1 MARRGKAVNGRHSNE
16 NPSDK
21 GGDHAAERPT
31 RPSDDA
37 QDWFTPRRNA
47 TPPYDPPPADD
58 DGASDWFGPLS
69 PHYPGQPRRQDPGG
83 GPGPGGPGPG
93 GPGPGGPGPGGPG
106 PGGPGDPGGPGGPPP
121 GAYRPSGF
129 TGASDPGGYNPG
141 FTGASDPGGYQS
153 RGFTG
158 ASDPGGYYSGSYRSY
173 APPVAPAGSGPVA
186 PPYETTDPYRSG
198 RTGGSG
204 GPGGSGGFGDFD
216 DEYGGGLGGEG
227 AARRRE
233 ARRRRSLSALI
244 GPLAGAVGLTILLG
258 VGVYALADSGAG
270 CSGGDAT
277 TLNVA
282 AAPDIAPVV
291 SDVVGKFNDERHSA
305 GGHCVKGI
313 VKPVEPSSVANL
325 LSGQSSGNG
334 AARPDVWI
342 PDSTLWPTVV
352 QSSAPGA
359 DAVQLSPTRLA
370 ESPLVVAMPRSLAAK
385 LKSQG
390 TIANP
395 SWDNLLS
402 AAGAFAGGAVTKNQT
417 IPANEVR
424 IQILD
429 PQLNSSG
436 MEALVLTRLLLT
448 NDPHADTIFAAI
460 VRSVR
465 DQTSPN
471 VRSLFGSF
479 QRDGAGRYPILLTS
493 EQSVWKYNQGHPSD
507 PAVAVY
513 PSEGTM
519 IMEYPFA
526 FTTRDGR
533 KLQAANAL
541 EQAFGSDDAKNAVQA
556 LGFRTPDG
564 AAGKKLGPD
573 SGLSPRRPRPLP
585 APSSADV
592 QTALSAWEKLTLG
605 TRMLSLIDISGS
617 MAAKVPGT
625 NVTRMQGILQVIQ
638 GGLSLYPDDTEIG
651 QWLFSTNLAG
661 KRDWLETVPIGPL
674 GERIGSFTRR
684 KQLLASNARIRPK
697 PNGNTGL
704 NDSVLAAYRKM
715 EATYEPDKYNF
726 VIVFTDGKN
735 DDPGGGISDKALFD
749 TLRKSYNPDKPVQVI
764 MIGFGN
770 GVDRAAMDRI
780 ATATNGVS
788 FVASR
793 PQDVAKFFL
802 EAIARRVCE
811 PHCPGG

>member
-1 MARRGKAVNGRHSNE
+1 VADGETRKAVSGRHSNE
-16 NPSDK
+16 NPPGE
-21 GGDHAAERPT
+21 GGDYAAERPE

-37 QDWFTPRRNA
+37 QDWFTPRGNA
-47 TPPYDPPPADD
+47 TPPHDPSSSDD
-58 DGASDWFGPLS
+58 GGASDWFS
-69 PHYPGQPRRQDPGG
+69 PRSPRHPGQPPRQDPAGG
-83 GPGPGGPGPG
+83 RGPGGHGPG
-93 GPGPGGPGPGGPG
+93 GSGGQ
-106 PGGPGDPGGPGGPPP
+106 GGPGGSPP
-121 GAYRPSGF
+121 GGYRPSGFTGASDPGGYQPRGF

-141 FTGASDPGGYQS
+141 FTGASDPGGYYS
-153 RGFTG
+153 
-158 ASDPGGYYSGSYRSY
+158 SSYDPY
-173 APPVAPAGSGPVA
+173 APSGARAGSSQAA
-186 PPYETTDPYRSG
+186 PPYETTGPYR
-198 RTGGSG
+198 RDTAGGPG
-204 GPGGSGGFGDFD
+204 GPGGSGGGGDWD
-216 DEYGGGLGGEG
+216 DEYGGLGGAG
-227 AARRRE
+227 AARRRA

-244 GPLAGAVGLTILLG
+244 GPLAGAIGLTILLG

-291 SDVVGKFNDERHSA
+291 NDVVGRFNDQRHSA
-305 GGHCVKGI
+305 GGHCIKGI

-352 QSSAPGA
+352 QSSPAGA
-359 DAVQLSPTRLA
+359 DAVQLSPTRLG

-417 IPANEVR
+417 IPANQVR

-429 PQLNSSG
+429 PLLNSSG

-448 NDPHADTIFAAI
+448 NDPNANTIFAAI

-471 VRSLFGSF
+471 VKSLFGSF

-493 EQSVWKYNQGHPSD
+493 EQSVWKYNQGHPAD

-513 PSEGTM
+513 PTEGTM

-526 FTTRDGR
+526 FTTRDGN
-533 KLQAANAL
+533 KLQAANVL
-541 EQAFGSDDAKNAVQA
+541 EQAFSSDDAKDAVQA

-564 AAGKKLGPD
+564 QAGKQLGPD
-573 SGLSPRRPRPLP
+573 SGLSPRRPRSLP
-585 APSSADV
+585 APSSADI
-592 QTALSAWEKLTLG
+592 QTALSAWTKLTLG
-605 TRMLSLIDISGS
+605 TRMLTLIDISGS
-617 MAAKVPGT
+617 MGEKVPGS
-625 NVTRMQGILQVIQ
+625 NVTREQAILQVAQ
-638 GGLSLYPDDTEIG
+638 GGLSLYPDDTEVG
-651 QWLFSTNLAG
+651 QWVFSTNLAG
-661 KRDWLETVPIGPL
+661 KQDWRETVPIGPL

-684 KQLLASNARIRPK
+684 KQILASNARIRPK
-697 PNGNTGL
+697 PNGDTGL
-704 NDSVLAAYRKM
+704 NDSVLAAYKRM
-715 EATYEPDKYNF
+715 QSTYVPDKYNF

-735 DDPGGGISDKALFD
+735 DDPGGGISDKALFN
-749 TLRKSYNPDKPVQVI
+749 TLRKLYNPDKPVQVI
-764 MIGFGN
+764 MIGFGG

-802 EAIARRVCE
+802 EAIARRVCA
-811 PHCPGG
+811 PKCPGG

>member
-1 MARRGKAVNGRHSNE
+1 MSGRHSSD
-16 NPSDK
+16 NPPGE
-21 GGDHAAERPT
+21 GGDYAADRPEHL
-31 RPSDDA
+31 SDDA

-47 TPPYDPPPADD
+47 TPPHESYDSYESNDSSDSYGSSPADD
-58 DGASDWFGPLS
+58 GGASDWFS
-69 PHYPGQPRRQDPGG
+69 PRSPRRSGQPPRQDPAGGSGPGGPGG
-83 GPGPGGPGPG
+83 GPGGPSPGGYP
-93 GPGPGGPGPGGPG
+93 
-106 PGGPGDPGGPGGPPP
+106 
-121 GAYRPSGF
+121 PSGF

-141 FTGASDPGGYQS
+141 FTGASDPGGYQH

-158 ASDPGGYYSGSYRSY
+158 ASDPGGYSSGSYRPY
-173 APPVAPAGSGPVA
+173 DPSGA
-186 PPYETTDPYRSG
+186 RADSSAAAAASPYETSDPYSRDAA
-198 RTGGSG
+198 
-204 GPGGSGGFGDFD
+204 GGSGGFGGSGGGGGGDWD
-216 DEYGGGLGGEG
+216 DEYGGEYGGAG
-227 AARRRE
+227 AARRRA

-244 GPLAGAVGLTILLG
+244 GPLAGAIGLTILLG
-258 VGVYALADSGAG
+258 VGVYALADSHAG
-270 CSGGDAT
+270 CSGGDTT

-282 AAPDIAPVV
+282 AAPDITPMVD
-291 SDVVGKFNDERHSA
+291 DVVGKFNAQRHSA
-305 GGHCVKGI
+305 GGHCIKGI
-313 VKPVEPSSVANL
+313 VKSVEPSSVANL

-334 AARPDVWI
+334 AVRPDVWI

-359 DAVQLSPTRLA
+359 AAVQLSPTRLA
-370 ESPLVVAMPRSLAAK
+370 ESPLVMAMPRSLAAR

-417 IPANEVR
+417 IPANQVR

-429 PQLNSSG
+429 PLLNSSG

-448 NDPHADTIFAAI
+448 NDPNADTIFAAI

-471 VRSLFGSF
+471 IKSLFGSF

-493 EQSVWKYNQGHPSD
+493 EQSVWKYNQGQPGD

-513 PSEGTM
+513 PTEGTM

-526 FTTRDGR
+526 FTTRDSR
-533 KLQAANAL
+533 KLQAANVL
-541 EQAFGSDDAKNAVQA
+541 EQAFRSDDAKDAIQA

-564 AAGKKLGPD
+564 QAGKQLGPD
-573 SGLSPRRPRPLP
+573 SGVSPRRPRSLP

-592 QTALSAWEKLTLG
+592 QTALSAWTKLTLG
-605 TRMLSLIDISGS
+605 TRMLTLIDISGS
-617 MAAKVPGT
+617 MAEKVPGSDI
-625 NVTRMQGILQVIQ
+625 TRMQGILQVIQ
-638 GGLSLYPDDTEIG
+638 GGLALYPDDTEIG

-661 KRDWLETVPIGPL
+661 NRDWVETIPIGPL
-674 GERIGSFTRR
+674 GERVGSFTRR
-684 KQLLASNARIRPK
+684 KQLLASNTRIRPK
-697 PNGNTGL
+697 PNGDTGL
-704 NDSVLAAYRKM
+704 NDSVLAAYKRM
-715 EATYEPDKYNF
+715 RATYEPDKYNF

-735 DDPGGGISDKALFD
+735 DDPGGGISNRTLFN
-749 TLRKSYNPDKPVQVI
+749 TLRRLHNPDKPVQVI
-764 MIGFGN
+764 MIGFGG

-788 FVASR
+788 FVASK

-802 EAIARRVCE
+802 EAIARRVCA
-811 PHCPGG
+811 PKCPGG